1 MQWADKTTVKKGD
14 LGEMLVDK
22 FLIDHN
28 CIPYAPKA
36 DRAHPFDRL
45 CATADKKTIFIAE
58 VKSKARRTYYP
69 DTGIDVS
76 HLSDYQHIQTKHS
89 LKVYLFFVDE
99 GEGRIYGNWLD
110 ELLKP
115 RVVSHSLKSLNYPLE
130 QKGVKY
136 FPLEAMTD
144 ICLLDADAANELKR
158 LSTRNYSY
166 NGEAA

>member
-1 MQWADKTTVKKGD
+1 MQWHERSTVKKGD

-22 FLIDHN
+22 FLVDHD
-28 CIPYAPKA
+28 CIPYVPQA

-69 DTGIDVS
+69 DTGINTS
-76 HLSDYQHIQTKHS
+76 HLADYQHIQEKHS
-89 LKVYLFFVDE
+89 IKVYLFFVDE
-99 GEGRIYGNWLD
+99 DEKRIYGGWLND
-110 ELLKP
+110 LLTP
-115 RVVSHSLKSLNYPLE
+115 RTVSHQLKTISYPL
-130 QKGVKY
+130 QQGRVMY

-144 ICLLDADAANELKR
+144 ICPLDDESANELKK